1 MKLILM
7 MILSLVGG
15 TDSPASYS
23 SVHTPLIA
31 ESWQAVHDKT
41 SSGELASESEVSS
54 EVREVIVKKA
64 LVAIEEMHDP
74 EAYRFSVS
82 PRWIPGSLERID
94 ADRITAVKPEG
105 SVERYTNFT
114 VTYQDRNR
122 VQAANVQLIVE
133 TERKLPVA
141 NQRILS
147 GTELDK
153 QSLDMRWVSVP
164 YDRGQLVEQMNEIEG
179 KTTRRSLADGQP
191 IRYADISTEFLVE
204 AGDVVQMIFE
214 QNGLRIVL
222 QGEARQSGA
231 RDEEITI
238 YNKETRKR
246 YKGRI
251 SSPGVVQWTGTL

>member
-1 MKLILM
+1 M

-15 TDSPASYS
+15 PDSSASYS
-23 SVHTPLIA
+23 DVHPPLFA
-31 ESWQAVHDKT
+31 ESWQTGHGMALP
-41 SSGELASESEVSS
+41 GERALDAGVSS
-54 EVREVIVKKA
+54 QAREVIVKKA

-74 EAYRFSVS
+74 EAYRFSIT
-82 PRWIPGSLERID
+82 PRWIPGSLERVD
-94 ADRITAVKPEG
+94 AGSITAVKPEG
-105 SVERYTNFT
+105 SVDRYTNFT
-114 VTYQDRNR
+114 VTYRDRNR
-122 VQAANVQLIVE
+122 VQTASVQLIVE

-147 GTELDK
+147 GTELDM

-164 YDRGQLVEQMNEIEG
+164 YDRGQLVEEMHEIEG
-179 KTTRRSLADGQP
+179 KTIRRSLADGQP
-191 IRYADISTEFLVE
+191 IRYADISSEFLVE
-204 AGDVVQMIFE
+204 AGDVVEMIYE